1 MTTHTGTATE
11 LGTLPIRKLL
21 TQYSIPGII
30 AMTAASLY
38 NMIDSIYIGQGVGAM
53 AISGLALTF
62 PFMNLAA
69 AFGSLV
75 GVGAAT
81 LISVRLGQKD
91 YDTAQSILG
100 NVVLL
105 NVIIGLAFGFISLI
119 FLDPILYF
127 FGASDATYPHADDYL
142 SIYLIGTIF
151 VMITTGLN
159 TFITAQGQSKTAM
172 FSVLIGAIFNIILDP
187 IFIFALNLGIKGAAI
202 ATVISQAIS
211 AAWVIRF
218 LTSDKASLRISA
230 QMMRPQGKLILS
242 IAALG
247 VSPFIMQ
254 VTESLITI
262 VFTHGLQKYGDDLY
276 VGSFTILQSIMQIIF
291 IPMSGFSQGVQ
302 PIISYNYGKG
312 NVDRV
317 KKTCTILITMSIIV
331 SFVLAGAAFLF
342 PSVAAGI
349 FTSDESLKALCA
361 KVLPIYI
368 FGMMFFG
375 IQNGCQQSF
384 ISMGQ
389 AGKSLIFALLRKVI
403 LIIPLAIILPYCTHS
418 VMSIYYA
425 EPISDI
431 VSAFSC
437 GATFMLTFKSMMKGA
452 GKK

>member
-1 MTTHTGTATE
+1 MNTSTISSNSEERMGTA
-11 LGTLPIRKLL
+11 PIFKLML
-21 TQYSIPGII
+21 SMGIPTFVAQLINLLYNIVDRIYIGHIPEI
-30 AMTAASLY
+30 GAASLTG
-38 NMIDSIYIGQGVGAM
+38 IGLCLPIITLVSAFSVFVGAGGAPLASIALGKGDRDKAQRILSNGVTLLIIFTVIVM
-53 AISGLALTF
+53 AVIY
-62 PFMNLAA
+62 
-69 AFGSLV
+69 
-75 GVGAAT
+75 T
-81 LISVRLGQKD
+81 LKKPL
-91 YDTAQSILG
+91 
-100 NVVLL
+100 
-105 NVIIGLAFGFISLI
+105 
-119 FLDPILYF
+119 LYF

-159 TFITAQGQSKTAM
+159 TFITAQGQAKTAM
-172 FSVLIGAIFNIILDP
+172 ASVLIGAICNIILDP

-276 VGSFTILQSIMQIIF
+276 VGSFTILQS
-291 IPMSGFSQGVQ
+291 GFSQGVQ

-312 NVDRV
+312 NVARV

-342 PSVAAGI
+342 PSMAAGI

-437 GATFMLTFKSMMKGA
+437 GATFLLTFKSMMKGA
-452 GKK
+452 GQK

>member
-1 MTTHTGTATE
+1 MNTSTISSNSEERMGTA
-11 LGTLPIRKLL
+11 PIFKLML
-21 TQYSIPGII
+21 SMGIPTFVAQLINLLYNIVDRIYIGHIPEVG
-30 AMTAASLY
+30 AASLTG
-38 NMIDSIYIGQGVGAM
+38 IGLCLPIITLVSAFSVFVGAGGAPLASIALGKGDRDKAQRILSNGVTLLIIFTVIVM
-53 AISGLALTF
+53 AAIYALKK
-62 PFMNLAA
+62 PL
-69 AFGSLV
+69 
-75 GVGAAT
+75 
-81 LISVRLGQKD
+81 
-91 YDTAQSILG
+91 
-100 NVVLL
+100 
-105 NVIIGLAFGFISLI
+105 
-119 FLDPILYF
+119 LYF

-159 TFITAQGQSKTAM
+159 TFITAQGQAKTAM
-172 FSVLIGAIFNIILDP
+172 ASVLIGAICNIILDP

-211 AAWVIRF
+211 AAWVTRF

-230 QMMRPQGKLILS
+230 QMMRPQGKL
-242 IAALG
+242 
-247 VSPFIMQ
+247 

-437 GATFMLTFKSMMKGA
+437 GATFLLTFKSMMKGA
-452 GKK
+452 GQK

>member
-1 MTTHTGTATE
+1 
-11 LGTLPIRKLL
+11 
-21 TQYSIPGII
+21 
-30 AMTAASLY
+30 
-38 NMIDSIYIGQGVGAM
+38 
-53 AISGLALTF
+53 
-62 PFMNLAA
+62 
-69 AFGSLV
+69 
-75 GVGAAT
+75 
-81 LISVRLGQKD
+81 
-91 YDTAQSILG
+91 
-100 NVVLL
+100 
-105 NVIIGLAFGFISLI
+105 
-119 FLDPILYF
+119 
-127 FGASDATYPHADDYL
+127 
-142 SIYLIGTIF
+142 
-151 VMITTGLN
+151 
-159 TFITAQGQSKTAM
+159 
-172 FSVLIGAIFNIILDP
+172 
-187 IFIFALNLGIKGAAI
+187 
-202 ATVISQAIS
+202 
-211 AAWVIRF
+211 
-218 LTSDKASLRISA
+218 
-230 QMMRPQGKLILS
+230 
-242 IAALG
+242 
-247 VSPFIMQ
+247 
-254 VTESLITI
+254 
-262 VFTHGLQKYGDDLY
+262 
-276 VGSFTILQSIMQIIF
+276 MQIIF

-431 VSAFSC
+431 VSAFSR

>member
-1 MTTHTGTATE
+1 MNTSTISSNSEERMGTA
-11 LGTLPIRKLL
+11 PIFKLML
-21 TQYSIPGII
+21 SMGIPTFVAQLINLLYNIVDRIYIGHIPEVG
-30 AMTAASLY
+30 AASLTG
-38 NMIDSIYIGQGVGAM
+38 IGLCLPIITLVSAFSVFVGAGGSPLASIALGKGDRDKAQRILSNGVTLLIIFTVIVM
-53 AISGLALTF
+53 AVI
-62 PFMNLAA
+62 
-69 AFGSLV
+69 
-75 GVGAAT
+75 
-81 LISVRLGQKD
+81 
-91 YDTAQSILG
+91 Y
-100 NVVLL
+100 LL
-105 NVIIGLAFGFISLI
+105 KKPL
-119 FLDPILYF
+119 LYF

-202 ATVISQAIS
+202 ATIISQAIS

-230 QMMRPQGKLILS
+230 QMMRPQ
-242 IAALG
+242 

-262 VFTHGLQKYGDDLY
+262 IFTHGLQKYGDDLY
-276 VGSFTILQSIMQIIF
+276 VGSFTILQSIMQMIF

-312 NVDRV
+312 NVARV
-317 KKTCTILITMSIIV
+317 KKTCTILITMSIVV